1 MSKLFNWA
9 AARLAAA
16 FAFALCFATP
26 LVSWADAITTVNPV
40 TGETET
46 YTYKYVGQS
55 STWTATDWQNDA
67 DPVANPDNAPQTPS
81 SNVWDPILIYG
92 SYTLTAP
99 TLEGW
104 AIRLGLYN
112 GAQVTVPTLNKIQAS
127 TTMWFTVD
135 ATSKLTLSL
144 PGTGHLGDN
153 QNVNFY
159 VAAPQGLVFNSDFAT
174 SQNDTDTFNYY
185 LAGRGS
191 VSFQGISAGTHKIK
205 MADVTLTGTSQ
216 VPSKTLVSF
225 ASTTKTFTADAAI
238 KVYDTDG
245 TTLVKTVYL
254 ATVNTTGTTTLTTS
268 DSVGTCELVQTSTGI
283 DLYYVDGDPD
293 AIVAKTY
300 KPSIS
305 VNFTSGTALST
316 HADVGVGDYAIPGI
330 SWNNLIGNNGTL
342 STVTQVDSTGAAST
356 VAGVGVTISGT
367 RGYWTCSSVSA
378 ATDLRQ
384 GYIDDADGANAS
396 PQVVVS
402 GIPYYSY
409 YAVVYFSNNGANVPF
424 GYVTINGTN
433 YKWDSENSE
442 LVECEGTSSD
452 SWGASSPTAWT
463 EGGNYIVTPTIVNS
477 DGNFTIVSHRL
488 SSSVRS
494 GIAAIQIVE
503 VPKTAEEGEL
513 VINVSGDT
521 TYTVSENATYTTVYV
536 TGAGTLAFSGEGTIT
551 TTTLNVGAG
560 ATVPMGSSITPTTV
574 TGSGTVVYDGAQP
587 STTVGFDDSAS
598 WFGTVWVKNV
608 GDTSKGEATDAK
620 VTTRLGSDTTDAT
633 SNELNKWGNANSFVK
648 FTNVRAFMAKADVP
662 WTLVLED
669 DDTNYAWYNNEGW
682 TARSI
687 TIAGLKGDGT
697 FWDINDGGCRPF
709 LNFGDASQFTG
720 TIKALGKQVFL
731 NDTTNTGDAT
741 SGLAGR
747 ITVPANQTLTVA
759 SGKTW
764 HTRNGLVVN
773 GTLNANGTLASDST
787 TVAVSGSGTV
797 VFAGSAPSPTGDAW
811 WKNSAWTGTVQMK
824 SVTLVG
830 TDLAFNDYGNTGSI
844 LELNGCS
851 GWVTPAYTCTV
862 PLKITGTLS
871 LNNGY
876 SGKNNAFKVGTL
888 LGDGTISGSSSAPTM
903 VFNVTTDWSGFTGKV
918 QLTNKC
924 VVFGSSIPDSLTEG
938 RIYIAEDAQV
948 TVQNTAEAAWWGVG
962 GIQVDGELR
971 ANSLA
976 RFGGGTTITTTD
988 NGVFTLTSTG
998 NGSEGETDTDYAR
1011 IQGTGSL
1018 KYEGTG
1024 WRALTTNKLS
1034 TAVTLVN
1041 EQAGDI
1047 LLSRALTYNIG
1058 SLSGSK
1064 KFQGN
1069 YGSGKRYLNIVQTKD
1084 TEWSGTITADGQS
1097 RLEGFSLDATSTGTL
1112 TLSGV
1117 ETQTATLAVNGGS
1130 VNLAGTWVGDTTVS
1144 GTFGGTGTLTGNL
1157 TFSDGATFKA
1167 FAADDEDGLVVS
1179 GTVGYPAEGTVTVDV
1194 SAIEPETD
1202 VALLKATDLDA
1213 SKFALATGAPEG
1225 YALEVVDGVLTL
1237 TVPHVTITVPSIAN
1251 TTVTVKIG
1259 DNTIGT
1265 SSGDYNVAPDSV
1277 VTVTYAAVDGYEISG
1292 TTEYTIDTSKSETTF
1307 DPAGSTEVK
1316 RYVASIT
1323 VGETTTKYSSLQAAV
1338 DAVAQNK
1345 DIVLLDNVVDG
1356 ATVDREVT
1364 FSVVPGE
1371 YTYGDIVAAGDYI
1384 LTTTALEG
1392 KTRYTFAQAVI
1403 AVTINEVRTL
1413 YTMMTAN
1420 TGIEA
1425 ANAGPIGTTIE
1436 ILSGDPST
1444 YVEYLPMFD
1453 LNTVTSIFTKVANP
1467 VAAVYDG
1474 VLQVQVYR
1482 SLAEAVAAATAG
1494 QTVTLL
1500 ADDHVS
1506 FSLDNLEIAISKAL
1520 TIDGAGYTVYGVNDY
1535 AYDGVHDHDIYISG
1549 SGDVTIKNVT
1559 LANFAGGVGN
1569 NMRTYPIWTG
1579 QAYEGTLTLDNV
1591 TVQNFNRTAFNLNGG
1606 TVVVTN
1612 CTITGDTTKEAYFQE
1627 GIGVYNANVTIVDT
1641 AISNVGSNL
1650 EKEDSQIAA
1659 CIQLGNPN
1667 GSATG
1672 TGSITVVNGT
1682 YSGEYGIIVASN
1694 AQNTVSVQGGTF
1706 VGGLMVEEGEGGNIA
1721 VSGGTFDAAV
1731 PAEYCA
1737 EGYEPTDDGEGNY
1750 TVRIDM
1756 GWIYEASGIYKE
1768 YTGTWSNEVEY
1779 VNGKA
1784 HIEDGNTYT
1793 ANRPS
1798 DGRMVTLEMTLSF
1811 DDVNDEDETVGD
1823 AKAAVKLATGGFK
1836 VYTSEGPDGAV
1847 TSVWKSVT
1855 IEGSDMIPVADQDY
1869 KFLFVLDLTNTT
1881 YTAALVTGDGAV
1893 TNALVLAD
1901 GSVAN
1906 IPFASRGNVAPVQKI
1921 EFIGSGSVTSIEGS
1935 YEDSAVVIEFVD
1947 GQVIGSV
1954 TLNAAQAAWLNN
1966 QNNYEQLCGKILE
1979 LTVDAFNEAYL
1990 LNLDVTSRAYDGTN
2004 VLVSTGIAFGK
2015 DAGDND
2021 TVIVTVTLTRHGAIE
2036 VNGTEAPII
2045 GKLKLMGGNA
2055 LPASS
2060 FEVLQSV
2067 EFTDEDFSEG
2077 DTTTC
2082 TFLKGEAPA
2091 KFCKPIIE

>member
-9 AARLAAA
+9 AARIVAA

-81 SNVWDPILIYG
+81 SNVWDPILIDG

-127 TTMWFTVD
+127 TTMWFMVD

-225 ASTTKTFTADAAI
+225 ASTTKTFAADAAI

-384 GYIDDADGANAS
+384 GYIDDSSSYTS

-409 YAVVYFSNNGANVPF
+409 YAVVYFSNNDANVPF

-521 TYTVSENATYTTVYV
+521 PYTVSENATYTTVYV

-687 TIAGLKGDGT
+687 TIAALKGDGT
-697 FWDINDGGCRPF
+697 FWDINDGGCRPY

-773 GTLNANGTLASDST
+773 GTLNVNGTLASEST
-787 TVAVSGSGTV
+787 TSAVSGSGTV
-797 VFAGSAPSPTGDAW
+797 VFTGSAPSPTGDAW

-830 TDLAFNDYGNTGSI
+830 TDLAFNDYGNTGSV

-851 GWVTPAYTCTV
+851 GWLTPAYTCTV
-862 PLKITGTLS
+862 PLKITGTLT

-876 SGKNNAFKVGTL
+876 SNKGNAFKVGTL

-903 VFNVTTDWSGFTGKV
+903 VFNVTTDWSGFTGKIA
-918 QLTNKC
+918 LNNKC
-924 VVFGSSIPDSLTEG
+924 VVFGSTIPDTLAEG
-938 RIYIAEDAQV
+938 AIYIAEGAQV
-948 TVQNTAEAAWWGVG
+948 TVQNTANAAWWGVG
-962 GIQVDGELR
+962 GIKVDGELR
-971 ANSLA
+971 ANSLD

-1018 KYEGTG
+1018 KYEGAG

-1034 TAVTLVN
+1034 TAVALVN

-1047 LLSRALTYNIG
+1047 LLSRALTYTIG

-1130 VNLAGTWVGDTTVS
+1130 VNLTGTWVGATTVA

-1167 FAADDEDGLVVS
+1167 FASDDEDGLVVS
-1179 GTVGYPAEGTVTVDV
+1179 GTIGYPDEGTVTVDV

-1202 VALLKATDLDA
+1202 VALLKAADLDA
-1213 SKFALATGAPEG
+1213 SKFVLADGTTEG
-1225 YALEVVDGVLTL
+1225 YSLDVVDGVLTL

-1307 DPAGSTEVK
+1307 DPAGTTEVK
-1316 RYVASIT
+1316 QYVASIT
-1323 VGETTTKYSSLQAAV
+1323 VGETTTKYTTLQAAI

-1345 DIVLLDNVVDG
+1345 DIVLLANEADG
-1356 ATVDREVT
+1356 ATVSREIT
-1364 FSVVPGE
+1364 FNVVPGE
-1371 YTYGDIVAAGDYI
+1371 YTYGDIAAGGDYV

-1392 KTRYTFAQAVI
+1392 KTRYSFAQAVI

-1413 YTMMTAN
+1413 YPMITAL

-1436 ILSGDPST
+1436 ILSGNPADYT
-1444 YVEYLPMFD
+1444 EYLPMFD
-1453 LNTVTSIFTKVANP
+1453 LNVEAGVFTKVTDP
-1467 VAAVYDG
+1467 VAAIYNG
-1474 VLQVQVYR
+1474 VIQVQVYR
-1482 SLAEAVAAATAG
+1482 T
-1494 QTVTLL
+1494 L
-1500 ADDHVS
+1500 ADAVS
-1506 FSLDNLEIAISKAL
+1506 AAENGQMVKLLDDIALESAAEIASGKSI
-1520 TIDGAGYTVYGVNDY
+1520 TIDLNGKTVAGPAGGY
-1535 AYDGVHDHDIYISG
+1535 AFS
-1549 SGDVTIKNVT
+1549 N
-1559 LANFAGGVGN
+1559 AGGVTIVGN
-1569 NMRTYPIWTG
+1569 
-1579 QAYEGTLTLDNV
+1579 
-1591 TVQNFNRTAFNLNGG
+1591 G
-1606 TVVVTN
+1606 TVTGAGGIVTN
-1612 CTITGDTTKEAYFQE
+1612 TVSGAT
-1627 GIGVYNANVTIVDT
+1627 V
-1641 AISNVGSNL
+1641 AISN
-1650 EKEDSQIAA
+1650 
-1659 CIQLGNPN
+1659 
-1667 GSATG
+1667 
-1672 TGSITVVNGT
+1672 GT
-1682 YSGEYGIIVASN
+1682 Y
-1694 AQNTVSVQGGTF
+1694 TVTGDLFGNVEGGT
-1706 VGGLMVEEGEGGNIA
+1706 IA
-1721 VSGGTFDAAV
+1721 VSGGTYNKTIDDDFL
-1731 PAEYCA
+1731 A
-1737 EGYEPTDDGEGNY
+1737 EGYEVTENNGTYD
-1750 TVRIDM
+1750 VRVDL
-1756 GWIYEASGIYKE
+1756 GWIYEAE
-1768 YTGTWSNEVEY
+1768 DHPNYTGGWSNSVAYAEDH
-1779 VNGKA
+1779 KIK
-1784 HIEDGNTYT
+1784 IEDGNTYT

-1798 DGRMVTLEMTLSF
+1798 DGRMVTVAMTLSF

-1881 YTAALVTGDGAV
+1881 YTAALITSGGAA
-1893 TNALVLAD
+1893 TNALVLTD

-2015 DAGDND
+2015 DADDND